1 MPAKMPKGLME
12 EPEDEMDDS
21 PQHEAKE
28 KAGPELDASL
38 VYEAAMK
45 LLSNEQA
52 KQGVVQSV
60 QGASDVGT
68 AIGKMAA
75 VLVTK
80 ITDEMEARGLPI
92 SDEAVLGNSGALA
105 RVLTAIY
112 QTANEAGMDL
122 PMQDSIIQAFEVGEA
137 DLEKLYS
144 GGGQPA

>member
-1 MPAKMPKGLME
+1 MPAKMPMGLME

-21 PQHEAKE
+21 PEHEAKE
-28 KAGPELDASL
+28 KSGTDLDASL

-52 KQGVVQSV
+52 KQGVIQSV
-60 QGASDVGT
+60 EGASDVGT

-75 VLVTK
+75 VMVTK

-92 SDEAVLGNSGALA
+92 ADEAVLGNSGALA

-112 QTANEAGMDL
+112 QTVNEAGMDL
-122 PMQDSIIQAFEVGEA
+122 PMEETILQAFEVGES
-137 DLEKLYS
+137 DLAQMY
-144 GGGQPA
+144 GGEQA